1 MDTMNPNDE
10 LFNAMLEM
18 GCKVITERP
27 KALMQLPKV
36 KTSPEVSQGLVWRLI
51 ESGVKHLRSH
61 DDVYTIY
68 KDGEKY
74 SLHRNGV
81 IIGKFTTSVEARN
94 YASNSLLNR
103 CSLRK

>member
-1 MDTMNPNDE
+1 MNPNDE